1 MFICFGAKEDNF
13 TPKELFSIINEIENF
28 PAKIGIYLS
37 QIIQNVWIIVI
48 ILYIIEFV
56 IAGYLMFIIKNKLEQ
71 RTNKKRQIKED
82 KSFIERILDSDSL
95 FKEKIDWQ
103 EYLKISEKTE
113 INDNLLKIKEA
124 LKKAESSRLT
134 KFIDPLALKL
144 KELNN
149 KLIILKHKKEL
160 DYIRAQKYQ
169 EQREIEELEK
179 KKYMIECQ
187 VQDNKRMFLQKLDTY
202 SNRVFK
208 KENISKKEFQAL
220 IEDGFK
226 QVNEFCVLEKKRI
239 PVLVKPFGNHTV
251 SHEFLV
257 WSAKRLLNKTEG
269 IKKIQEHLTR
279 DADLTFEFNGKKFAL
294 EIEKG
299 ELLRKHQQLKEK
311 IDYLNKNYSKRWM
324 IVVSNR
330 DFFTKY
336 KKFGFTSTRNRLSEN
351 LPKLL
356 KNAHTK
362 IPIVKG

>member
-1 MFICFGAKEDNF
+1 MFICFGARENNF
-13 TPKELFSIINEIENF
+13 TPEELFNLIYEIKDF
-28 PAKIGIYLS
+28 PAKIESYLS
-37 QIIQNVWIIVI
+37 QITREVWVIVI
-48 ILYIIEFV
+48 LSYVIEF
-56 IAGYLMFIIKNKLEQ
+56 IITGYLVSMINNKLEQ
-71 RTNKKRQIKED
+71 RANKKEQISND
-82 KSFIERILDSDSL
+82 RLFIERILDPHPI

-103 EYLKISEKTE
+103 EHLNTPEETRMNNDILKV
-113 INDNLLKIKEA
+113 KEA
-124 LKKAESSRLT
+124 LKKAESSKLN
-134 KFIDPLALKL
+134 KFIDPLELKL

-149 KLIILKHKKEL
+149 NLIVLNHKKEL

-179 KKYMIECQ
+179 KKRMIECQ
-187 VQDNKRMFLQKLDTY
+187 VQDDKRMFLEKLDTY

-208 KENISKKEFQAL
+208 KENLSKKEFEAL
-220 IEDGFK
+220 IDDGFK

-239 PVLVKPFGNHTV
+239 PVLVKPFGNHTI

-257 WSAKRLLNKTEG
+257 WSAKKLLKKTEG
-269 IKKIQEHLTR
+269 IRKIEEHLTR
-279 DADLTFEFNGKKFAL
+279 DADLTFEYNRKEFAL

-311 IDYLNKNYSKRWM
+311 IDYLNENYPNRWM
-324 IVVSNR
+324 IIVSNR

-356 KNAHTK
+356 KNGHTK
-362 IPIVKG
+362 IPIV

>member
-1 MFICFGAKEDNF
+1 MFICFGARGDNF
-13 TPKELFSIINEIENF
+13 TPEELLSIVNKIKNF
-28 PAKIGIYLS
+28 PAKIESYLS
-37 QIIQNVWIIVI
+37 QITREVWVIVI
-48 ILYIIEFV
+48 LLYIIEFV
-56 IAGYLMFIIKNKLEQ
+56 ITGYLVSMINNKLEQ
-71 RTNKKRQIKED
+71 RANKKEQISKD
-82 KSFIERILDSDSL
+82 KSFIEKILDPHLL
-95 FKEKIDWQ
+95 FREKIDRQ
-103 EYLKISEKTE
+103 EHLNTPEDVQINKDISEV
-113 INDNLLKIKEA
+113 KEA

-134 KFIDPLALKL
+134 KFIDPLELKL

-149 KLIILKHKKEL
+149 NLIVLKHKKEL

-179 KKYMIECQ
+179 KKRIIEWQ
-187 VQDNKRMFLQKLDTY
+187 IQDNKKMFLQKLDTY
-202 SNRVFK
+202 NNRVFK
-208 KENISKKEFQAL
+208 KENLSKKEFQAL

-239 PVLVKPFGNHTV
+239 SVLVKPFGNHTI

-257 WSAKRLLNKTEG
+257 WSAKRLLKKTEG
-269 IKKIQEHLTR
+269 IRKIEEHLTR
-279 DADLTFEFNGKKFAL
+279 DADLTFEFNRKEFAL

-311 IDYLNKNYSKRWM
+311 IDYLNENYPNRWM
-324 IVVSNR
+324 IIVSNR

-336 KKFGFTSTRNRLSEN
+336 KKFGFTSTRKQLSEN

-362 IPIVKG
+362 IPIV